1 MINNMN
7 ADISE
12 RMKREKFDLA
22 LKYDTLYKDTLDDL
36 KYAKKVIDIKDLE
49 NKVKMINNN
58 LKEELNNY
66 QLNTISLNNTNNFQI
81 DYLENIYSKYIKE
94 LEIIQN
100 NLKERDFYIKIYY
113 QIKEIENLIYKDN
126 LNSNDLKSIS
136 QNIIIIL
143 KNINY
148 DNTHILNEA
157 VINKLY
163 DLVYEIIKLEL
174 IYEGKSSLFVFCLNN
189 TLSEHYLNF
198 TIKKDIEKYQKEN
211 NQDEMLDL
219 MLAKLDVKG
228 VDRSYLDENLI
239 IYLMLNKNEDYQT
252 KIIDKLNHLRDKLRD
267 NEELLDSEQGKIF
280 NLRKNIESIK
290 TNILGEISYIM
301 ANIAVFAGISVGS
314 YFLSNKDVYEYEVD
328 SEIYSTSNM
337 IQTDVPNVTNKKEKD
352 HTSFYVYEPWR
363 YDKETKKYVR
373 DVTTYNFT
381 KKSEEAFKGLFN
393 NIANG
398 IEDSKV
404 FNSNMQLDTLNDV
417 LELFSDSSSLSPK
430 TKKETKK
437 ELTMDDIYNESI
449 KELIIIKQDPNKKTY
464 VGQDFII
471 WRLLLFL
478 LIGYVVLILN
488 NLVDEKLLHLSFIS
502 AFGRIKEK
510 INNKKEKKKLIEELK
525 EEAKLIKKYA
535 DNNEEYREA
544 FLNLYQKFN
553 PYLQAKEFDDEY
565 TKLIRQKNN
574 N

>member
-1 MINNMN
+1 MANNMN

-66 QLNTISLNNTNNFQI
+66 QLNTISLNNTNNFQT

-148 DNTHILNEA
+148 DNTHILNET

-189 TLSEHYLNF
+189 ILSEHYLNF

-239 IYLMLNKNEDYQT
+239 IYLMLNKNEDYQA
-252 KIIDKLNHLRDKLRD
+252 KVIDKLNHLRDKLRD

-301 ANIAVFAGISVGS
+301 ANIALFTGISVGS

-363 YDKETKKYVR
+363 YDKETKKYV
-373 DVTTYNFT
+373 
-381 KKSEEAFKGLFN
+381 
-393 NIANG
+393 
-398 IEDSKV
+398 
-404 FNSNMQLDTLNDV
+404 
-417 LELFSDSSSLSPK
+417 
-430 TKKETKK
+430 
-437 ELTMDDIYNESI
+437 
-449 KELIIIKQDPNKKTY
+449 
-464 VGQDFII
+464 
-471 WRLLLFL
+471 
-478 LIGYVVLILN
+478 
-488 NLVDEKLLHLSFIS
+488 
-502 AFGRIKEK
+502 
-510 INNKKEKKKLIEELK
+510 
-525 EEAKLIKKYA
+525 
-535 DNNEEYREA
+535 
-544 FLNLYQKFN
+544 
-553 PYLQAKEFDDEY
+553 
-565 TKLIRQKNN
+565 
-574 N
+574 